1 MVVTGAF
8 MGKYRPRDHF
18 YEKAKRQG
26 LRARSAFK
34 IEEIAR
40 RFALLRPGGRV
51 LDLGAA
57 PGGFLQV
64 IAREIGSSGRALG
77 VDLAPIRSLGL
88 AHVRTLALDILADD
102 APALIAEA
110 LPGELDAVISDLAPK
125 TSGIRTTDEARSLR
139 LARRALELAG
149 ARLRPGGG
157 FMAKLFMGGDFELF
171 RAEVAAAFDEVKVV
185 RPEATRG
192 GSMEAY
198 LVGLRRRGLTKPA

>member
-1 MVVTGAF
+1 MVVTAPQ

-18 YEKAKRQG
+18 FEKAKRQG

-40 RFALLRPGGRV
+40 RFALLRAGARV

-64 IAREIGSSGRALG
+64 IAREIGPGGSALG

-88 AHVRTLALDILADD
+88 AQVKTLALDILADE
-102 APALIAEA
+102 APARIEEA
-110 LPGELDAVISDLAPK
+110 LPGELDAVISDLAHK
-125 TSGIRTTDEARSLR
+125 TTGIHTTDEARSLR
-139 LARRALELAG
+139 LARRALELAQR
-149 ARLRPGGG
+149 RLRPGGG
-157 FMAKLFMGGDFELF
+157 FMVKLFMGGDFEAY
-171 RAEVAAAFDEVKVV
+171 RAEVAAAFEEVKIV

-198 LVGLRRRGLTKPA
+198 LVGLRRQHMAR

>member
-1 MVVTGAF
+1 MVVTGPL

-18 YEKAKRQG
+18 FEKAKRQG

-34 IEEIAR
+34 IEEIAP

-64 IAREIGSSGRALG
+64 IAREIGPRGSVLG
-77 VDLAPIRSLGL
+77 VDLVPIRSLGL
-88 AHVRTLALDILADD
+88 AQVKTLALDILADE

-125 TSGIRTTDEARSLR
+125 TTGIHTTDQARSLR
-139 LARRALELAG
+139 LARRALELAQR
-149 ARLRPGGG
+149 RLRPGGG
-157 FMAKLFMGGDFELF
+157 FMAKLFMGGDFEAY
-171 RAEVAAAFDEVKVV
+171 RAEVAAIFEEVKIV

-198 LVGLRRRGLTKPA
+198 LVGLRRRRREK